1 MTFLESDDFV
11 GAMRRMEIRGE
22 AALVAKLEH
31 EADMVGEAVSTEQA
45 NRRLRNGIAVAALVL
60 MALQVLAANG
70 IFAWYGIAVGWAVP
84 SATVTGW
91 MATTVIEV
99 VSVVLVIVNHLF
111 PDGRREYA

>member
-1 MTFLESDDFV
+1 MSRPRPSEVDALFHLQV
-11 GAMRRMEIRGE
+11 RGAE
-22 AALVAKLEH
+22 ADVAKLEH
-31 EADMVGEAVSTEQA
+31 EADMAGEAVVTEQA
-45 NRRLRNGIAVAALVL
+45 NRRLRNGIAIAALVL

-70 IFAWYGIAVGWAVP
+70 IFAWYGIAVGWAMP

-111 PDGRREYA
+111 PDGRRKYA